1 MTNAAQTERA
11 KLLELRELF
20 AEKAKQEQEIKH
32 QTDYNYEMPEEA
44 KQYFAW
50 LQKKLGG

>member
-1 MTNAAQTERA
+1 MSNTAQNERS
-11 KLLELRELF
+11 KLIELRELF
-20 AEKAKQEQEIKH
+20 AEKAKQEAQLKH
-32 QTDYNYEMPEEA
+32 ETAYNYEMPEEA